1 MLETE
6 NRVYLKMQIGN
17 LQVPAGALVPKRIIL
32 HSDAKFLLPNVSMVL
47 SDPTNFLGQSNNPL
61 LDGLQ
66 IQMTLGTSSSD
77 ANVYKF
83 RLFNP
88 RRAVAEAGLDY
99 KLTGYWDAPLYYFA
113 SDTMGYNTTSSSV
126 INTIAGI
133 CGLQTNISGTTD
145 TQGWY
150 QANMRYGAFCRE
162 LAVHGYISN
171 SSLMVIGVDLT
182 GTLNYLDFNGINFGN
197 APTLASSPQKG
208 TTIFIS
214 QHKVLDNFG
223 LQNAIR
229 GYKLQTVEQK
239 LDGPNNHYT
248 DIQLK
253 VISSTQQLN
262 SSIQGIISR
271 ARVEYSALGTGTDH
285 ALYYQAYHQN
295 LRGYA
300 LNASG
305 LLVLCPSYVTG
316 LDLFS
321 PVNVNLTA
329 NYGKQ
334 NAATDP
340 EVAYNGAYVVIA
352 KQIIVI
358 AGNYAEKLWLA
369 RSGIN
374 KT

>member
-1 MLETE
+1 MLEVE
-6 NRVYLKMQIGN
+6 DRIYLKMQIGN
-17 LQVPAGALVPKRIIL
+17 LQIPSGALVPKNITL

-47 SDPTNFLGQSNNPL
+47 SDPTNLLGQSNNPL
-61 LDGLQ
+61 LDGTP
-66 IQMTLGTSSSD
+66 IQMTLGTSNSD
-77 ANVYKF
+77 AKTYKF

-113 SDTMGYNTTSSSV
+113 SDTKGYNTSSSAV
-126 INTIAGI
+126 ITDIAGI
-133 CGLQTNISGTTD
+133 CGLQTKVQGTTD

-150 QANMRYGAFCRE
+150 QANTRYGIFCRDV
-162 LAVHGYISN
+162 AVHGYISTN
-171 SSLMVIGVDLT
+171 SLMVIGVDLS
-182 GTLNYLDFNGINFGN
+182 GTLNYLDFNGINFN
-197 APTLASSPQKG
+197 SAPTLSFSPQQG
-208 TTIFIS
+208 TTIFMS
-214 QHKVLDNFG
+214 QHKILDNFG
-223 LQNAIR
+223 LNNAIR

-248 DIQLK
+248 DVNMKI
-253 VISSTQQLN
+253 VATTQQIN
-262 SSIQGIISR
+262 SNIQSLVSR

-295 LRGYA
+295 TRGYA

-305 LLVLCPSYVTG
+305 LLALCPNQVTG

-321 PVNVNLTA
+321 PVNVNLA
-329 NYGKQ
+329 SNYGKQ
-334 NAATDP
+334 EATTDP
-340 EVAYNGAYVVIA
+340 EVTYNGAYVVVA
-352 KQIIVI
+352 KQIVVM
-358 AGNYAEKLWLA
+358 AGNYAEKLWLS